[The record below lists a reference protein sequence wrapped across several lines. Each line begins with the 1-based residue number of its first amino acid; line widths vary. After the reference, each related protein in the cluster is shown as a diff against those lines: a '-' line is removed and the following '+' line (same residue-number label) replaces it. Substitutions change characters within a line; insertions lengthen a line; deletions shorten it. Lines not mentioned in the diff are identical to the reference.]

1 MPVIRIDPINVETL
15 AECEN
20 ECCAHLRSILR
31 QILKGLHPNTLIT
44 GGMVMIDG
52 VAVNRP
58 LYRPV
63 PLEFGKFDECKN
75 QDCCEMLKCYK
86 KVYTEYLA
94 QRTTLNEKTFE
105 FSGHLLRSELLEIEN
120 KRLRQLLDQST
131 ELLKHVTAQDAG
143 CSSTAHC
150 LGCTKVDNV
159 ATLLKS
165 FSCKRDLELEKDRK
179 QNSEINFYKIQAED
193 AKQINKTLTSRIMGS
208 QDNLFGKDAVVSDL
222 RKKLDEKDSI
232 IGELKQNGIPAK
244 TSQAVTVRLDQNSF
258 LSAEAMN
265 AFQAHPGVQS
275 VARHHENA
283 IFLDKEGMRLRQR
296 QQNFGSASTHS
307 SAGGDTTF
315 EEFRNRQL
323 EGELSQARSKIIMCE
338 EIIAALSRKEAELE
352 ELKKKSE
359 DQKEKVA
366 RRSPLKADLKGSHQC
381 EVIFRHFFEIV
392 KEGESCLA
400 ENTLYDTFF
409 GGMMEQ
415 EKEGFMQWMR
425 MCCYNGA
432 VLPKREQKRM
442 TETEKRSGKKLFAA
456 CLWAIGGIFHNS
468 FQGYRCV
475 WINIRM
481 NTATKKRKV
490 EEVV

>member
-1 MPVIRIDPINVETL
+1 MPVIRIDPINVDQL

-20 ECCAHLRSILR
+20 ECCAHLRSTLG

-44 GGMVMIDG
+44 GGMVTIDG
-52 VAVNRP
+52 VAVNKP
-58 LYRPV
+58 LYHPI
-63 PLEFGKFDECKN
+63 PMDFGKFDECKN
-75 QDCCEMLKCYK
+75 PNCCEMLKRYK
-86 KVYTEYLA
+86 LVYTEYLA
-94 QRTTLNEKTFE
+94 QRAKLNEKTFE

-120 KRLRQLLDQST
+120 KRLKQLLEQSA
-131 ELLKHVTAQDAG
+131 ELLKHVTTQSIATTQCFG
-143 CSSTAHC
+143 CSKIGDVTA
-150 LGCTKVDNV
+150 LLKQYSRKVDN
-159 ATLLKS
+159 
-165 FSCKRDLELEKDRK
+165 ELDKDRK

-208 QDNLFGKDAVVSDL
+208 QDNLFGKDSLVSDL
-222 RKKLDEKDSI
+222 RKKLEEKDTI
-232 IGELKQNGIPAK
+232 IASLKQNGGEHSVRNPVP
-244 TSQAVTVRLDQNSF
+244 VTVRLDQNSF
-258 LSAEAMN
+258 LSSEALN
-265 AFQAHPGVQS
+265 AFQMHPGVIN
-275 VARHHENA
+275 AAIHHGNS
-283 IFLDKEGMRLRQR
+283 IFIDREGLRMRERQR
-296 QQNFGSASTHS
+296 DLGDISTYGSTE
-307 SAGGDTTF
+307 DLTF
-315 EEFRNRQL
+315 EEHYARQL
-323 EGELSQARSKIIMCE
+323 EGELSRAKSKIEMYE
-338 EIIAALSRKEAELE
+338 EKISSLSQKEAELE
-352 ELKKKSE
+352 ELRKKSE
-359 DQKEKVA
+359 DQKEKAA
-366 RRSPLKADLKGSHQC
+366 RRSPLKADLKGNHPC
-381 EVIFRHFFEIV
+381 EIIFRRFFELV
-392 KEGESCLA
+392 EEGESCLA